1 MFDLSFQ
8 GKRSFFSEY
17 CSPLTDLLNKI
28 QTKTVMTIT
37 NIEIKAR
44 TGRGEAIRKIL
55 LEAGAEFRGTDHQ
68 KDTYF
73 RVSSGRLKLREG
85 NIENQLI
92 HYRRADQEGP
102 KQADVLLYPS
112 LPGSHLKEIL
122 TTALGILVVVDKTR
136 EIYFI
141 GNVKFHI
148 DEVQGLG
155 HFVEI
160 EAIDREGTLG
170 REKLLEQCQ
179 HYLSRF
185 GITAEELVACSYSDL
200 LLAKHTPQAGPH

>member
-8 GKRSFFSEY
+8 WERSFFSKY
-17 CSPLTDLLNKI
+17 CSPRTDLLNKI

-44 TGRGEAIRKIL
+44 TERGDAIRTIL

-73 RVSSGRLKLREG
+73 RVPSGRLKLREG

-112 LPGSHLKEIL
+112 LPGSNLKEIL
-122 TTALGILVVVDKTR
+122 TTALGIRVVVDKTR
-136 EIYFI
+136 EIYFMD
-141 GNVKFHI
+141 NVKFHI
-148 DEVQGLG
+148 DEVEGLG

-179 HYLSRF
+179 YYLSRF

-200 LLAKHTPQAGPH
+200 LLAKRNSMQN